1 MPDHPLTMLEPDP
14 TAAPSTHATT
24 APAALEPAL
33 APAMLNALPPA
44 FAPASP
50 PAAPPIVRP
59 TWAFVLSHPAHFIA
73 LGAGSG
79 LSRVAPGTA
88 GTLWA
93 WAAFVVL
100 QPFMSDLGWATL
112 IGVGTLVGWWACT
125 VTAQHMRVADSG
137 HIVWDEVVA
146 FWLVL
151 WLVTPAGF
159 WGQLAAFAL
168 FRFFDAVKFGPMAWA
183 DQTFKGFGPR
193 GGFGILLD
201 DFAAAGCTLLVIALW
216 TY

>member
-1 MPDHPLTMLEPDP
+1 MIGMLETETPTGAPEP
-14 TAAPSTHATT
+14 TAPT
-24 APAALEPAL
+24 APTAPPAL
-33 APAMLNALPPA
+33 PAT
-44 FAPASP
+44 
-50 PAAPPIVRP
+50 PAAAKPLIVRP
-59 TWAFVLSHPAHFIA
+59 TWAFVLAHPAHFIA

-79 LSRVAPGTA
+79 LSSVAPGTA

-93 WAAFVVL
+93 WAAFAVL
-100 QPFMSDLGWATL
+100 QPFMSDAAWASL
-112 IGVGTLVGWWACT
+112 IGLSTLVGWWACT

-151 WLVTPAGF
+151 WLVSPTTF

-168 FRFFDAVKFGPMAWA
+168 FRFFDAVKWGPMAWA
-183 DQTFKGFGPR
+183 DRAFKGFGPR

-201 DFAAAGCTLLVIALW
+201 DFAAAACTLLVISLW
-216 TY
+216 RF